1 MKVRFKFDADL
12 VIEGTNMEEEK
23 RYGST
28 SLYSPKRQWNA
39 PQNSVKYSSWRM
51 RKPMMTLWTNTT
63 VHKTFVQKDIAPSNN
78 DILCLSLFWE
88 VENAK
93 VIPYTWDTL
102 RQIIEQQFCLVRT
115 MAGHLHTLLI

>member
-12 VIEGTNMEEEK
+12 VIEGTNMAEVKEIWFNLPLFSKEE
-23 RYGST
+23 
-28 SLYSPKRQWNA
+28 WNA